1 VRRLAPFLLAL
12 IALAWSS
19 GADAARRE
27 HAVHGT
33 VRKLCDA
40 VQVHK
45 WPGGPRVGRVAAGRD
60 LRRYHFEGA
69 WALTVSTRAPV
80 LRGYVLVRAFCP
92 PSARGRRAA
101 AVARRLAAHPPPGRA
116 GTPLARP
123 QLRRVCAPV
132 VYLRDRPLNRPISL
146 LYVGDAFG
154 ATRRARNPWI
164 GGVAHGHAARRGW
177 VPRSALCR
185 GLGRRAAGHTPAAGP
200 ARSTVLAPP
209 SVVRCGAR
217 VSGRRMLQVGVQG
230 ASDVAVELRGRSG
243 AVVSSARFT
252 HGRPGRWSYAAAG
265 PYECGKSYVVAY
277 EAAGVP
283 VRFAVS
289 VAAAGREAASAATA
303 ALPFA
308 AAGAGRT
315 AASAPSTAFRFA
327 AAAASVAGAGRTAA
341 SAPAPGFRRAA
352 TVRSVAGA
360 RRTAASAA
368 ARALRRAAAAAASTH
383 RALAAACRSRPQRR
397 FAHGGRGPVDHR
409 FHARP
414 AVSADGRYVAYD
426 LPAAGLVAGDRNHA
440 RDVFVRDV
448 ATGRTE
454 LVSIARGGGVGDAT
468 SRAAAISADGA
479 TVAFESSATNLVAGD
494 DDGRR
499 DVFVRDLRTA
509 TTRLVAPGRS
519 PALSGDGRFVAFE
532 RAGDVV
538 VADLR
543 TAAIRRVAR
552 AAYRPALS
560 ADGRYVAYE
569 SRSATLARGD
579 ANHDWDVFRT
589 ELATGRT
596 VLLSAGP
603 EGRSR
608 RGTSLAAV
616 LSADGSV
623 AAFQSDAPLVR
634 GDRSG
639 LRDVFVRDV
648 AARRTVLVSAN
659 GCGRPANG
667 YNRYP
672 SISADGRR
680 VAFDSHAT
688 DLVRGAP
695 RGRGQVYLRDL
706 ATRRTRLLSATPA
719 GRASSRTSFS
729 PALAARAA
737 IVAFPSFAYDLGPK
751 DANRRVDI
759 YLRGV
764 ATGRTQRLSLP

>member
-1 VRRLAPFLLAL
+1 VAAVLAL
-12 IALAWSS
+12 IALAWCA
-19 GADAARRE
+19 GASAARRE

-33 VRKLCDA
+33 VRKLCDP
-40 VQVHK
+40 VRVHK
-45 WPGGPRVGRVAAGRD
+45 WPGGPSVGRLAAGRD
-60 LRRYHFEGA
+60 LRRYHFDGP
-69 WALTVSTRAPV
+69 WALSVSTRRPI
-80 LRGYVLVRAFCP
+80 LRGYVLARAFCP

-101 AVARRLAAHPPPGRA
+101 AVARRLAAHPPAGRP
-116 GTPLARP
+116 GTPLSRP

-154 ATRRARNPWI
+154 ATRRARNPWF
-164 GGVAHGHAARRGW
+164 GGLAHGHATRRGW

-185 GLGRRAAGHTPAAGP
+185 GLDRRAAGHRPAPGP

-209 SVVRCGAR
+209 PVVSCAAR
-217 VSGRRMLQVGVQG
+217 VSGRRMLQVGVLG
-230 ASDVAVELRGRSG
+230 PSAVLVELRRRSG
-243 AVVSSARFT
+243 EVVSGARFT

-265 PYECGKSYVVAY
+265 PYECGESYVVAY
-277 EAAGVP
+277 EAGGVAA
-283 VRFAVS
+283 RFAVTIAGAGPQPIS
-289 VAAAGREAASAATA
+289 EGSAGTTFGFVAAA
-303 ALPFA
+303 
-308 AAGAGRT
+308 
-315 AASAPSTAFRFA
+315 AP
-327 AAAASVAGAGRTAA
+327 
-341 SAPAPGFRRAA
+341 
-352 TVRSVAGA
+352 
-360 RRTAASAA
+360 RRTPA
-368 ARALRRAAAAAASTH
+368 T
-383 RALAAACRSRPQRR
+383 CRSTPQRR

-426 LPAAGLVAGDRNHA
+426 LPAAGLVAGDRNNA
-440 RDVFVRDV
+440 RDVFVRDAVAGRTRLVSV
-448 ATGRTE
+448 AT
-454 LVSIARGGGVGDAT
+454 SGGVGNAT

-479 TVAFESSATNLVAGD
+479 TVAFESSATNLVADD

-499 DVFVRDLRTA
+499 DVFVRDLRSD
-509 TTRLVAPGRS
+509 TTRLLAPGRS
-519 PALSGDGRFVAFE
+519 PALSADGRFVAFE
-532 RAGDVV
+532 SAGAVV
-538 VADLR
+538 VADVR
-543 TAAIRRVAR
+543 TAQIRRVAKS
-552 AAYRPALS
+552 AYRPALS

-569 SRSATLARGD
+569 SRSGALTHGD

-589 ELATGRT
+589 ERTTGRT

-603 EGRSR
+603 DRRSR
-608 RGTSLAAV
+608 RGSSLAAV

-623 AAFQSDAPLVR
+623 AAFQSDAPLTR

-648 AARRTVLVSAN
+648 AAGRTVLVSAN
-659 GCGRPANG
+659 RCGRPANG

-706 ATRRTRLLSATPA
+706 AAGRTRLLSATPA

-737 IVAFPSFAYDLGPK
+737 VVAFPSFAYDLGPR

-759 YLRGV
+759 YLRDV
-764 ATGRTQRLSLP
+764 ATARTRLLSRP

>member
-1 VRRLAPFLLAL
+1 VRRLAQLVAVALAL
-12 IALAWSS
+12 IALASCA
-19 GADAARRE
+19 GASAARRE

-33 VRKLCDA
+33 VRKLCDP

-45 WPGGPRVGRVAAGRD
+45 WPGGPRIGRVSAGRG
-60 LRRYHFEGA
+60 LRRYHFEGP
-69 WALTVSTRAPV
+69 WALSVSTRRPV
-80 LRGYVLVRAFCP
+80 LRGYVLARAFCP
-92 PSARGRRAA
+92 PSARGKRTA
-101 AVARRLAAHPPPGRA
+101 AVARRLAAHPPPGHP

-123 QLRRVCAPV
+123 LLRRICAPV

-154 ATRRARNPWI
+154 ATRRARNPWL
-164 GGVAHGHAARRGW
+164 GGLAHGHATRRGW

-185 GLGRRAAGHTPAAGP
+185 GLDRRAAGHPAPGP

-209 SVVRCGAR
+209 PVVPCGAR
-217 VSGRRMLQVGVQG
+217 VSGRRMLQIGVRG
-230 ASDVAVELRGRSG
+230 SAAIAVQLRRRSG
-243 AVVSSARFT
+243 AVVSGAHFT

-265 PYECGKSYVVAY
+265 PYECGESYVVTY
-277 EAAGVP
+277 DAGGL
-283 VRFAVS
+283 RAGFAVS
-289 VAAAGREAASAATA
+289 IAGAAPRMAAAPSPSPAFGFVAAA
-303 ALPFA
+303 
-308 AAGAGRT
+308 
-315 AASAPSTAFRFA
+315 APSSHR
-327 AAAASVAGAGRTAA
+327 AAAS
-341 SAPAPGFRRAA
+341 
-352 TVRSVAGA
+352 
-360 RRTAASAA
+360 
-368 ARALRRAAAAAASTH
+368 
-383 RALAAACRSRPQRR
+383 CRSTPQRR

-414 AVSADGRYVAYD
+414 AISADGRYVAYD

-440 RDVFVRDV
+440 RDVFVRDAVAGRTQLVSV
-448 ATGRTE
+448 AT
-454 LVSIARGGGVGDAT
+454 SGGVGDAT
-468 SRAAAISADGA
+468 SRAAAISADGR

-499 DVFVRDLRTA
+499 DVFVRDLRSA
-509 TTRLVAPGRS
+509 TTRLVAPGRT
-519 PALSGDGRFVAFE
+519 PALSADGRFVAFE
-532 RAGDVV
+532 SAGDVV

-543 TAAIRRVAR
+543 TAEIRRVAK

-569 SRSATLARGD
+569 SRSGALTRGD
-579 ANHDWDVFRT
+579 PNHDWDVFRT
-589 ELATGRT
+589 ERTTGRT

-603 EGRSR
+603 DRRSR
-608 RGTSLAAV
+608 RGSSLAAV

-623 AAFQSDAPLVR
+623 AAFQSDAPLTR

-639 LRDVFVRDV
+639 LRDVFVRDL
-648 AARRTVLVSAN
+648 AAGRTVLVSAN

-706 ATRRTRLLSATPA
+706 AAGRTRLLSVTPA

-729 PALAARAA
+729 PALAARSAV
-737 IVAFPSFAYDLGPK
+737 VAFPSFAYDLGPR
-751 DANRRVDI
+751 DANHRVDI

-764 ATGRTQRLSLP
+764 ATERTQRLSRP